1 LNRNITFALE
11 EPVTQLDTASIHLEM
26 KVDTLW
32 QQVPY
37 LFEADSVLYRQYNL
51 LAAWEPEG
59 EYRLTVD
66 SMAFHGLYGLHSDKV
81 EKTFKVKTVEDY
93 GTLLLD
99 IVNAE
104 PGGIVQLIDN
114 SGKVLRQQPVSATGT
129 ADFYYLAPSTKYYVR
144 LFIDRNGNGVW
155 DTGNYND
162 HLQPEEVYYFPKVWD
177 MKANFEFEEKWDV
190 KELPLEKQKLDDI
203 KKQKP
208 DKEKKAKDR
217 NAERL
222 KKLGRA

>member
-1 LNRNITFALE
+1 
-11 EPVTQLDTASIHLEM
+11 
-26 KVDTLW
+26 
-32 QQVPY
+32 
-37 LFEADSVLYRQYNL
+37 
-51 LAAWEPEG
+51 
-59 EYRLTVD
+59 
-66 SMAFHGLYGLHSDKV
+66 MAFHGLYGLHSDKV

-93 GTLLLD
+93 VTLLLD